1 MDESI
6 LISIKKVLGIP
17 AEYTHFDLD
26 IIMHIN
32 TAFSTLQQLGVGMDE
47 GFMIQDETT
56 TWLEFIPEDPRF
68 NFVKTYIFQKVRLMF
83 DPPAS
88 SAHIDALK
96 ESIRE
101 LECRLTYLVDEWN
114 KQMEVLE
121 NGN

>member
-6 LISIKKVLGIP
+6 LISIKKVLGVP

-32 TAFSTLQQLGVGMDE
+32 TAFSTLQQLGVGPDE
-47 GFMIQDETT
+47 GFMIQDETA

-88 SAHIDALK
+88 SSHIEALNK
-96 ESIRE
+96 SIAE

-114 KQMEVLE
+114 REVEATE
-121 NGN
+121 NGF